1 VVKVSVIV
9 PVYNPGSDIDDCIAS
24 LLRQS
29 LPPEEYEVIFV
40 DDGSTDATPAR
51 LDALA
56 AEHPHV
62 HVRHIPNSGWPGK
75 PRNVGLEM
83 ARGKYVYFVDNDDW
97 LGKDALRR
105 LYERAERDEADLVI
119 GRVIGEGKFVPRSI
133 FTRDRRGVT
142 LEWPGLLRLLT
153 PHKLFLRAML
163 DEHGIRFPEGRR
175 RLEDHLFTM
184 HAYFHARSISVLA
197 RYPCYHWVLRDD
209 GANASTGEFDAAGY
223 YNNVRE
229 VLDLID
235 EHMEPGPL
243 RDRVRSHWYRGK
255 MLGRVGGRGYLDRTP
270 AFRLELYEEV
280 RALALER
287 YDEGVHRFLAFNL
300 RVRSRL
306 LRDGHY
312 DGLEALSAVD
322 RGLEADVALLDAA
335 SEGDEVRLR
344 VEARILSGERPLA
357 FEADGDRVRWRPPPE
372 LAPLL
377 PDDALDATED
387 VQRSNA
393 DFLLQREAGGPE
405 WVLPA
410 EVEVRLEPIEDAPG
424 HVTPV
429 VVAETGVDPERAAA
443 GARLRPGEWSV
454 RLKVGAAGFSPPPAA
469 PLRRRR
475 GAEEPLVLT
484 VTPGGRLLPPGLRR
498 TALRRFPGAVQALGR
513 VRSKAAPGR

>member
-1 VVKVSVIV
+1 
-9 PVYNPGSDIDDCIAS
+9 
-24 LLRQS
+24 
-29 LPPEEYEVIFV
+29 
-40 DDGSTDATPAR
+40 
-51 LDALA
+51 
-56 AEHPHV
+56 
-62 HVRHIPNSGWPGK
+62 
-75 PRNVGLEM
+75 
-83 ARGKYVYFVDNDDW
+83 
-97 LGKDALRR
+97 
-105 LYERAERDEADLVI
+105 
-119 GRVIGEGKFVPRSI
+119 
-133 FTRDRRGVT
+133 
-142 LEWPGLLRLLT
+142 
-153 PHKLFLRAML
+153 
-163 DEHGIRFPEGRR
+163 
-175 RLEDHLFTM
+175 
-184 HAYFHARSISVLA
+184 
-197 RYPCYHWVLRDD
+197 
-209 GANASTGEFDAAGY
+209 
-223 YNNVRE
+223 